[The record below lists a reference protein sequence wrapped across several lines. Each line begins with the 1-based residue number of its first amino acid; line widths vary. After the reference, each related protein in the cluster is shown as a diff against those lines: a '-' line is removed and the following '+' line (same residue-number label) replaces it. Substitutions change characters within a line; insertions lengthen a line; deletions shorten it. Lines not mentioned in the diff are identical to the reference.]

1 MWELGNLLAEGG
13 DRLDLR
19 GLVVPDEVRTAA
31 RAIARTVVRRELL
44 GGCLAMRGECS
55 GVDLRMRCAC
65 TCTHAHM
72 HMHTCTCTHAHAH
85 MHMHTC
91 TRAHVHTRT
100 HARMHAMY
108 PRRCLLR
115 RASFWSPT

>member
-19 GLVVPDEVRTAA
+19 GLLVPDEVRTAA

-65 TCTHAHM
+65 TCTHAH
-72 HMHTCTCTHAHAH
+72 
-85 MHMHTC
+85 
-91 TRAHVHTRT
+91 VYTRT

>member
-1 MWELGNLLAEGG
+1 MWELGSLLAEGG

-19 GLVVPDEVRTAA
+19 GLLVPDEVRTAA

-65 TCTHAHM
+65 TCTHAHD
-72 HMHTCTCTHAHAH
+72 

-91 TRAHVHTRT
+91 TRVHVHTRT

-108 PRRCLLR
+108 PRRCLPR